1 MALFLLAGG
10 DTLAGHGYLRNSNY
24 LHMDDISDA
33 VDTIV
38 GLIIILWIPCGFYAG
53 VIAASKDHNWL
64 PWIFGGLL
72 FGPVALIATAGLPDR
87 KLTRYIRLLSEDKK
101 ETTEESGSITRQ
113 QSLKPSDLR

>member
-1 MALFLLAGG
+1 
-10 DTLAGHGYLRNSNY
+10 
-24 LHMDDISDA
+24 MDDVSDA
-33 VDTIV
+33 MDTIL
-38 GLIIILWIPCGFYAG
+38 GLVFVLWIPCGIYAG

-87 KLTRYIRLLSEDKK
+87 KLTRYVRLLSGENH
-101 ETTEESGSITRQ
+101 ESSEEISSATRA